1 MPRHSNTLPH
11 FIRQFTKSIW
21 RCLQMWST
29 LEGCCDT
36 YKVEPLLPHTVNDH
50 HRMLIYFVSQLSN
63 CCHRV
68 LVSHTSIPSMLQ
80 CFQETAAPGNWFLM
94 TMSPA
99 LAMVHESECPR
110 LQWNS
115 TAPEWME
122 RNIMRLLSLRIAGMD
137 SLGFVQHHLLSTHDR
152 EECHMRKS
160 CFLLHF
166 LMLKATKICL
176 LYPERSLSSPPLQ
189 ETPPMPSPP
198 KPPAATQR
206 EGDEKQSPTMMP
218 PSDIAS
224 WKEQALCIIKKLVL
238 HDATCGCY
246 CLKCIN

>member
-1 MPRHSNTLPH
+1 MELKLFCIQCQDTRTHCPTSFGSSPSLSGAVCRCDQPWKGAVTHTRLNLCYPTLWM
-11 FIRQFTKSIW
+11 IT
-21 RCLQMWST
+21 
-29 LEGCCDT
+29 
-36 YKVEPLLPHTVNDH
+36 
-50 HRMLIYFVSQLSN
+50 MLIYFVSQLSN

-99 LAMVHESECPR
+99 LAMVQLSECPR

-189 ETPPMPSPP
+189 ETPSMRSPP
-198 KPPAATQR
+198 KPPADTQR

-218 PSDIAS
+218 LADIAS
-224 WKEQALCIIKKLVL
+224 WKEQAL
-238 HDATCGCY
+238 HY
-246 CLKCIN
+246 